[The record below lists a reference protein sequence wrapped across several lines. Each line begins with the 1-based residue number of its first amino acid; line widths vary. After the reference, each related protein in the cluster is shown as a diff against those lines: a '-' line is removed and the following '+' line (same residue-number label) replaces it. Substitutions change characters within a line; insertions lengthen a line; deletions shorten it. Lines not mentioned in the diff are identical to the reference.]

1 MPQIE
6 IVHRIARTTWPRVL
20 GGLLLAATLGLGRGP
35 VHADD
40 GFVGPDFVEDSDSGN
55 TIQTAAK
62 VRGQGNGVNTVN
74 GGLDGGGGFAR
85 GGPVGDFQDV
95 YLIYIRDASGFAA
108 RTIGPI
114 GDATF
119 DTRLFLFRPDGR
131 GLLAAD
137 DADQGNQQTTLKADP
152 SSIPGPGVYALAIV
166 GAPVRPVT
174 EGGLTMFPQPP
185 FGQSVG
191 PTDAGAILPLVDWA
205 PFTGEVGTYRIAL
218 EGVAFIPE
226 PCGEGG
232 DCFLPNPEGPGCADL
247 SCCSRVC
254 DLDPFCCGVAWDLQC
269 ANIARATCVSCG
281 NPAAGSCLEPRPIPY
296 CDDADCCRIVC
307 EIDPSCC
314 DAAWDKACVAIAT
327 STCKPD
333 PCNRECPGDF
343 NNDRLRDGAD
353 LGLLLGGWGE
363 GGCTDLNEDGNT
375 DGADLGLLLGS
386 LGPCPACGV
395 PDAGGCLNANAT
407 PGCEDANCCGAVC
420 MVDPACC
427 SDAWDFA
434 CASQARQVC
443 APACGNPDAGPC
455 NETHLAPGCSD
466 PVCCAAVC
474 ELLPRC
480 CAEQWD
486 EVCVKFA
493 AELEACID

>member
-1 MPQIE
+1 M
-6 IVHRIARTTWPRVL
+6 VTA
-20 GGLLLAATLGLGRGP
+20 LGLARP

-55 TIQTAAK
+55 TVQTASK

-137 DADQGNQQTTLKADP
+137 DADQGNPQTTLKADP

-226 PCGEGG
+226 PCGQGG

-254 DLDPFCCGVAWDLQC
+254 DLDPFCCGVAWDLC
-269 ANIARATCVSCG
+269 GEHRSRDLHLCGVPRPARASSRGRPPTATMRTAVGSSA
-281 NPAAGSCLEPRPIPY
+281 NDPPAATRRGQGLRGDCDLDLQARPVQPG
-296 CDDADCCRIVC
+296 
-307 EIDPSCC
+307 
-314 DAAWDKACVAIAT
+314 
-327 STCKPD
+327 
-333 PCNRECPGDF
+333 CPGDF

-353 LGLLLGGWGE
+353 LGLLLGWGE
-363 GGCTDLNEDGNT
+363 GVRDSTTTATPTAISASSD
-375 DGADLGLLLGS
+375 

-395 PDAGGCLNANAT
+395 PDAGGC
-407 PGCEDANCCGAVC
+407 
-420 MVDPACC
+420 
-427 SDAWDFA
+427 
-434 CASQARQVC
+434 
-443 APACGNPDAGPC
+443 
-455 NETHLAPGCSD
+455 
-466 PVCCAAVC
+466 
-474 ELLPRC
+474 
-480 CAEQWD
+480 
-486 EVCVKFA
+486 
-493 AELEACID
+493 